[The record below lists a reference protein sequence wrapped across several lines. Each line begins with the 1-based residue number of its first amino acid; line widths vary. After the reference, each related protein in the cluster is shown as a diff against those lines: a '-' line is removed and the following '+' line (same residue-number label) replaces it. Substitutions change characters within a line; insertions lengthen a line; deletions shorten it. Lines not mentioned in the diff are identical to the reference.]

1 MSHAALP
8 GAEVAL
14 PEPPHPEGA
23 AAGPAGGDL
32 PHYRYTVY
40 ASPGTTGT
48 GAVDRMCCRPG
59 VLVAAEVSVVL
70 EEVSCAGRGSGG

>member
-1 MSHAALP
+1 MSHATLP

-32 PHYRYTVY
+32 PHIVT
-40 ASPGTTGT
+40 ACNAIP
-48 GAVDRMCCRPG
+48 RMCRRPWA
-59 VLVAAEVSVVL
+59 LVAVEVSVVL
-70 EEVSCAGRGSGG
+70 EEVPSDGHGSLG

>member
-1 MSHAALP
+1 MPDAAPP

-32 PHYRYTVY
+32 PHIVTAYN
-40 ASPGTTGT
+40 ASPGFIRT
-48 GAVDRMCCRPG
+48 GAVDRMCCRPLALAS
-59 VLVAAEVSVVL
+59 VEVSVAL
-70 EEVSCAGRGSGG
+70 MEVSSIGRGSEG